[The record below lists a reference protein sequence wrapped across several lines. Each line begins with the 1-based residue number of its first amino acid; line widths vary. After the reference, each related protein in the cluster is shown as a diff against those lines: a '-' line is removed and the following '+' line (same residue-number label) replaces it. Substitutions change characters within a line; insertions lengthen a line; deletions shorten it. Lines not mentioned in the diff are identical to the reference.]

1 MSRQVL
7 LINITRMGDLV
18 QMGALLDRLQQEWP
32 GAAVDLVVDR
42 RFAPVAALLPHLRHV
57 VTYDFHALVDE
68 ARVNARDVVTLYR
81 DVAAWALPLTQAGYD
96 RVINLTFNKR
106 SGLLASYIGAPE
118 MRGIAAARDGRVMI
132 HNEWM
137 AYLTDMHH
145 HRRFNRFNLVD
156 IYAWGGSGPG
166 RFAPL
171 SVAVPE
177 AAREWARGFLS
188 RHASSITRW
197 MAVQVGASDVMKAWR
212 PEYFGH
218 TLAGLCKQSDIGLVF
233 IGSPQEAGAI
243 EEATRAYRA
252 AGGRLSPAN
261 AAGRTDLVQL
271 AALLAE
277 CRLLLTNDTGP
288 MHLAVG
294 VGTPVIDVSVGHVD
308 FHETGPYGPGH
319 WVVQPDLACAPC
331 GFDQVCFHH
340 ACKDRVAPEDMAALC
355 RHVLGDGPFP
365 ERAGGVRIYESGIDE
380 DGLATY
386 RLRTGREEPLSAWY
400 GALWREIWFQS
411 FTGSRSA
418 CPHPP
423 DPPPDLD
430 EALRILTQ
438 LLPLAARL
446 ESRSQTMTALAGR
459 RPLPAAEIKQAQA
472 QDEKDRANAVD
483 WGLRS
488 PASAPATIAL
498 LRDLQSD
505 EGPTLAA
512 MAQARATGFR
522 RWHARLAAV
531 ANKLKQFGGKPG
543 RSTQR
548 RPPLIVLAAKPA

>member
-1 MSRQVL
+1 MTRQVL

-32 GAAVDLVVDR
+32 GAAVDLVVDQ

-57 VTYDFHALVDE
+57 ITYDFHALVDDT
-68 ARVNARDVVTLYR
+68 RVNVRDVVTLYR
-81 DVAAWALPLTQAGYD
+81 DIAAWARPLTQAGYD
-96 RVINLTFNKR
+96 RIINLTFNKR
-106 SGLLASYIGAPE
+106 SGFLASYIGAPE
-118 MRGIAAARDGRVMI
+118 IRGVASARDGRVVI

-177 AAREWARGFLS
+177 PARAWARAFLG
-188 RHASSITRW
+188 RQSSVSRW
-197 MAVQVGASDVMKAWR
+197 MAIQVGASDVMKAWR
-212 PEYFGH
+212 PEYFGR
-218 TLAGLCKQSDIGLVF
+218 TLARVSKQFDIGLVL
-233 IGSPQEAGAI
+233 IGSPQEQEVI
-243 EEATRAYRA
+243 QEATRAYRA
-252 AGGRLSPAN
+252 AGGTGVLVQ

-294 VGTPVIDVSVGHVD
+294 VGTPVIDISVGHVD
-308 FHETGPYGPGH
+308 FHETGPYGHGH

-340 ACKDRVAPEDMAALC
+340 ACKDRLAPDDIAALC
-355 RHVLGDGPFP
+355 LHVLKAGPFP
-365 ERAGGVRIYESGIDE
+365 HGAGGVRIYESAVDE
-380 DGLATY
+380 DGLTTY

-400 GALWREIWFQS
+400 GAFWREIWFES

-418 CPHPP
+418 CARLSES
-423 DPPPDLD
+423 PPDL
-430 EALRILTQ
+430 EESFRIMEK

-446 ESRSQTMTALAGR
+446 VSRSHTMVASASR
-459 RPLPAAEIKQAQA
+459 QPLPVAELKQAQQ
-472 QDEKDRANAVD
+472 QDERDRAAALD
-483 WGLRS
+483 LGLRS
-488 PASAPATIAL
+488 PATAPASIAL

-512 MAQARATGFR
+512 MAQSRAASYR
-522 RWHARLAAV
+522 RWHQRLKAVETRLMRFAGRPARM
-531 ANKLKQFGGKPG
+531 
-543 RSTQR
+543 
-548 RPPLIVLAAKPA
+548 RPLVVIPSAKPA